1 MGAHLL
7 KVGSKRRR
15 KQADIVGQNEEQEVA
30 LMQSQNQQ
38 QRIAELEEQLHSIQ
52 LERDSNAAA
61 AQILTQMIQTGEA
74 EQDESGAVHVS
85 KSKAG
90 MANIIGN
97 RDDF

>member
-1 MGAHLL
+1 
-7 KVGSKRRR
+7 
-15 KQADIVGQNEEQEVA
+15 
-30 LMQSQNQQ
+30 
-38 QRIAELEEQLHSIQ
+38 
-52 LERDSNAAA
+52 
-61 AQILTQMIQTGEA
+61 MIQTGEA